1 MDEGQWMC
9 EDAGF
14 HLQGL
19 FVKGS
24 CPNVKSLTAD
34 PVSHSSAVN
43 SSLMGFAKAMV
54 GGRFRDISCHAH
66 NLTMNTF
73 GLLNEPVVFY
83 LHMFC

>member
-1 MDEGQWMC
+1 MEEGQCMC

-24 CPNVKSLTAD
+24 CPNVKGLTAD
-34 PVSHSSAVN
+34 SSVKVSHSSAFN

-54 GGRFRDISCHAH
+54 RSCFRDISCHAH
-66 NLTMNTF
+66 NPPKTF
-73 GLLNEPVVFY
+73 LVNFFLR
-83 LHMFC
+83 